1 MRISDWSSDVCSSDL
16 VGIVLIVLHD
26 DEARTERSYRTPAS
40 IDAVG
45 AGHCVNPRSGSD
57 PEPPHIDGLHPRY
70 LPYRERAIALARD
83 QQKAFPAIADQ
94 RHALDVSPYYVGL
107 ALAVTAGVA
116 GAAQIAAIKAQQFP
130 GPGAGY

>member
-16 VGIVLIVLHD
+16 

-83 QQKAFPAIADQ
+83 QQKAFSAIADP
-94 RHALDVSPYYVGL
+94 RPALDIGTQL
-107 ALAVTAGVA
+107 AHVQARK
-116 GAAQIAAIKAQQFP
+116 IAW
-130 GPGAGY
+130 